1 MKEITLKIQQA
12 LNLCD
17 KVHGKEKGIFNSA
30 QHTVEQ
36 AQIGRASLVQGGQ
49 TEILNRVTRVSLT
62 EKATS
67 E

>member
-1 MKEITLKIQQA
+1 MTKF
-12 LNLCD
+12 
-17 KVHGKEKGIFNSA
+17 HGKEKGIFNSA

-36 AQIGRASLVQGGQ
+36 AQIGRASLVQGEQ